1 MYKKQCYRNKKWI
14 VKPGSFKQQET
25 KWSEER
31 FKHDADRNALRNY
44 EYARRELTDYVKL
57 LRQQGYNI

>member
-1 MYKKQCYRNKKWI
+1 VKKLNYQQQQELKY
-14 VKPGSFKQQET
+14 FKQQEA

-44 EYARRELTDYVKL
+44 EYAKRELTDYVKL
-57 LRQQGYNI
+57 LRQEGYNI

>member
-1 MYKKQCYRNKKWI
+1 VKKLNYQQQQELKY
-14 VKPGSFKQQET
+14 FKQQEA

-44 EYARRELTDYVKL
+44 EYAKRELTDYVKL
-57 LRQQGYNI
+57 LRQKGFNI